1 MGKRHLILCVL
12 ITILIIASGCAK
24 RIPISYDQ
32 AKPNALVKIQK
43 FSGQSCSGVIQ
54 KKEVD
59 YLVLKE
65 SKYDNHPTK
74 INRNEIASIS
84 GRDFVYDGTGEII
97 SEWEIEENRE
107 NNNLLLYTIGG
118 VGLSFGASFF
128 IGSLINRNADDVD
141 EGKQLMWGTTVVG
154 TATGTYLFAK
164 AGRKR
169 DRLLAIEELRE
180 QRFKLAKERY
190 DSQKMKSDSIRKELE
205 KEKAERAKQ
214 QEELKRLKEKAKK
227 TKKK

>member
-1 MGKRHLILCVL
+1 VL
-12 ITILIIASGCAK
+12 ITILVIASGCAK

-32 AKPNALVKIQK
+32 AKPNALVKIQT

-54 KKEVD
+54 KKEAN

-74 INRNEIASIS
+74 INRDEIASIS
-84 GRDFVYDGTGEII
+84 GRDFVHDGTGEII

-107 NNNLLLYTIGG
+107 NKNLLLYTIGG

-128 IGSLINRNADDVD
+128 IGSLINRNADDAD
-141 EGKQLMWGTTVVG
+141 EGKRLMWGTTIVG

-190 DSQKMKSDSIRKELE
+190 DSQKIKSDSIRKELE

-214 QEELKRLKEKAKK
+214 QEELKRLKEKAQ
-227 TKKK
+227 KKKKK